1 MPQTGTIRRVT
12 TRSSLGEE
20 RRSARENP
28 LDTIAEL
35 LSSAATEPVLT
46 NTNISPEPKRI
57 RILLVEDHPETRSVL
72 ERLLRRRSYEVSTA
86 DSVSRA
92 LELISDGEF
101 DLLVSDIGL
110 PDGLGYDI
118 MQHIRAIGKPLCGI
132 ALTGYGSIEDQER
145 SRAAGFSWHLTKPI
159 SIRALD
165 DALGFASRQCS
176 S

>member
-1 MPQTGTIRRVT
+1 M
-12 TRSSLGEE
+12 
-20 RRSARENP
+20 
-28 LDTIAEL
+28 
-35 LSSAATEPVLT
+35 
-46 NTNISPEPKRI
+46 
-57 RILLVEDHPETRSVL
+57 L

-86 DSVSRA
+86 DSVARA
-92 LELISDGEF
+92 RELFTDGEF

-118 MQHIRAIGKPLCGI
+118 MQYIRATGSTLCGI